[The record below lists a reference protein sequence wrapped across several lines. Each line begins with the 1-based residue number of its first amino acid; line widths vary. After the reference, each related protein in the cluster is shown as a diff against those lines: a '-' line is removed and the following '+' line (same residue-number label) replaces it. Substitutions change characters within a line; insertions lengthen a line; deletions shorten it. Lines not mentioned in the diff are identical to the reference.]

1 MTEDKEKF
9 NELTKKKKI
18 HNIVSSFDKL
28 QQLAMLYLNQEARQG
43 LATEHK
49 DYIKY
54 MRKE

>member
-1 MTEDKEKF
+1 M
-9 NELTKKKKI
+9 
-18 HNIVSSFDKL
+18 SSFDKL

-54 MRKE
+54 MRKEYGEDNVRNLIM

>member
-18 HNIVSSFDKL
+18 HIIVSSFDKL